1 MLPTK
6 ALNPDNITL
15 VSRLSALLVTGAFVA
30 SLFFNGIDL
39 RFFALTFILLIA
51 ALINTTIVMYRQGS
65 QIGNLL
71 IPVTLLLF
79 WLWLGISNVFS
90 PVIYLSTVNFWWIG
104 IFPSTFLIFYFSDN
118 KDALYKYTFALIA
131 IVTFLLCIY
140 ALYQLFVLHEQP
152 RATFF
157 NKNSLAALVNL
168 QIFPLLAVTLLTHSR
183 KRLILLFVAIFTF
196 ALLLG
201 IINSRGALLAFMF
214 SLIVMLVLTVSAR
227 NKRRMLL
234 PGLLVVAALFTAQLV
249 LPGTPQATESGILE
263 SISTLQDTDSAGR
276 SRFVIWQPAW
286 ELFKQNTWTGIGL
299 GTYFLT
305 IPPYLHPDDHSAGY
319 YVHND
324 YLQIGL
330 EAGLPGLIL
339 LLAILLSVLYRFTT
353 TINRTPKQEPAR
365 LIFVAL
371 FSAMLSLAIHSFFT
385 FNLYIMP
392 TMLVLGLILGHFNY
406 LADRLQS
413 ISLKQWQP
421 SSLFRPL
428 IYYLCL
434 AAVTFSLLSYIVNIG
449 IAHHYQQ
456 KANRLAAKNQ
466 LEDAHLAFRLA
477 QILAP
482 RIDSAYFADAN
493 LLRKSALVVADTH
506 PAFASN
512 LLQEALDLL
521 AQAEA
526 LNALRPHTPYI
537 RGLVL
542 EQAVPT
548 NQAEILDTYQTAL
561 HRNPRFIPARL
572 ALARYLIKLERTD
585 GAEQVLQAGL
595 EYSYR
600 DVTPAY
606 LELIDLNY
614 SVAVHMGNS
623 GLAQNLSALLDK
635 YQQVYNNKLTDKRQ
649 SKIINPY

>member
-1 MLPTK
+1 MFPTK
-6 ALNPDNITL
+6 ALNLDNITL
-15 VSRLSALLVTGAFVA
+15 VSTLNALLVTGAFMS
-30 SLFFNGIDL
+30 SLFFNGIDI
-39 RFFALTFILLIA
+39 RFFALTFLLLLA
-51 ALINTTIVMYRQGS
+51 WVLINSIVMYRQGTQTGS
-65 QIGNLL
+65 LL
-71 IPVTLLLF
+71 IPVVITLF
-79 WLWLGISNVFS
+79 WLWLGIDIVFS
-90 PVIYLSTVNFWWIG
+90 QVVYLSTVNFWWVG
-104 IFPSTFLIFYFSDN
+104 VFPLTFLVYIFSND
-118 KDALYKYTFALIA
+118 KDIFWKYVFTFLVCVA
-131 IVTFLLCIY
+131 VLLCIY
-140 ALYQLFVLHEQP
+140 ALYQVIVLQEKP
-152 RATFF
+152 SGTFY
-157 NKNSLAALVNL
+157 NKNSLAALINL
-168 QIFPLLAVTLLTHSR
+168 LIFPLLAAALLSKTN
-183 KRLILLFVAIFTF
+183 KRLIAYITAIFIF
-196 ALLLG
+196 ILLLG
-201 IINSRGALLAFMF
+201 LINSRGALLAFTL
-214 SLIVMLVLTVSAR
+214 SLLFMLIIIGTEKNRRRFLLLGFIIITALVTAHIALNNTPHTSSNGIVERIT
-227 NKRRMLL
+227 
-234 PGLLVVAALFTAQLV
+234 
-249 LPGTPQATESGILE
+249 
-263 SISTLQDTDSAGR
+263 TLQDTQSAGQ

-286 ELFKQNTWTGIGL
+286 ELFKQNAWTGIGL

-585 GAEQVLQAGL
+585 VAEQVLQAGL

-614 SVAVHMGNS
+614 SVAVHMGKS
-623 GLAQNLSALLDK
+623 GLAQNLSVLLDK

>member
-1 MLPTK
+1 MFPTK
-6 ALNPDNITL
+6 ELNLDNVALVCKLN
-15 VSRLSALLVTGAFVA
+15 ALLVTGAFIS
-30 SLFFNGIDL
+30 SLFFNGIDI
-39 RFFALTFILLIA
+39 RFFALTFLLLLA
-51 ALINTTIVMYRQGS
+51 WVLINSIVMYRQGTQTGS
-65 QIGNLL
+65 LL
-71 IPVTLLLF
+71 IPVVITLF
-79 WLWLGISNVFS
+79 WLWLGIDIVFS
-90 PVIYLSTVNFWWIG
+90 QVVYLSTVNFWWVG
-104 IFPSTFLIFYFSDN
+104 VFPLTFLV
-118 KDALYKYTFALIA
+118 YTFSNDKDIFWKY
-131 IVTFLLCIY
+131 VFTFLVCVAVLLCIY
-140 ALYQLFVLHEQP
+140 ALYQVIVLQEQP
-152 RATFF
+152 SGTFY
-157 NKNSLAALVNL
+157 NKNSLAALINL
-168 QIFPLLAVTLLTHSR
+168 LIFPLLAAALLSKTN
-183 KRLILLFVAIFTF
+183 KRLIAYITAIFIF
-196 ALLLG
+196 ILLLG
-201 IINSRGALLAFMF
+201 LINSRGALLAFTL
-214 SLIVMLVLTVSAR
+214 SLLFMLIIIGTEKNRRRFLLLGFIIITALVTAHIALNNTPHTSSNGIVERIT
-227 NKRRMLL
+227 
-234 PGLLVVAALFTAQLV
+234 
-249 LPGTPQATESGILE
+249 
-263 SISTLQDTDSAGR
+263 TLQDTQSAGQ

-286 ELFKQNTWTGIGL
+286 ELFKQNAWTGIGL

-585 GAEQVLQAGL
+585 VAEQVLQAGL

-614 SVAVHMGNS
+614 SVAVHMGKS
-623 GLAQNLSALLDK
+623 GLAQNLSVLLDK